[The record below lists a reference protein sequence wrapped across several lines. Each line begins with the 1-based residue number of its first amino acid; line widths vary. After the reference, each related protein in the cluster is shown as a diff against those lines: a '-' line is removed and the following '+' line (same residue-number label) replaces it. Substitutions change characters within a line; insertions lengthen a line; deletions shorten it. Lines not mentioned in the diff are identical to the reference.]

1 MARPTIG
8 NIISRIRNQIKA
20 SKQDTFMTDR
30 VLYSFILKH
39 AQWLMKREDS
49 KGRLLSFNSVIQ
61 TLEFVELI
69 DVDKITAC
77 CTGIKSDITIKRT
90 KEKMPTFM
98 QGYWGPLIR
107 TIASIDGSTE
117 LQPVLPTTYIKMANS
132 KNFKYNTT
140 LYYWF
145 LDDYIYFP
153 NLDWDSVRVEGI
165 FEDDICLF
173 TCKDDCCI
181 LRSSQPFNIPDY
193 LYGELEAAVLKD
205 MMSMAG
211 FPTDSPD
218 KQSTF
223 R

>member
-1 MARPTIG
+1 MSRPTIG
-8 NIISRIRNQIKA
+8 NIISRVRNQIKA

-49 KGRLLSFNSVIQ
+49 KSKLLSFNSVIQ

-69 DVDKITAC
+69 EVDKVIAC
-77 CTGIKSDITIKRT
+77 CTGIKSDVMIKRT

-107 TIASIDGSTE
+107 TIASLDGSEE
-117 LQPVLPTTYIKMANS
+117 LQPILPSTFIKMANS
-132 KNFKYNTT
+132 KNFRFNKTK
-140 LYYWF
+140 YYWF

-153 NLDWDSVRVEGI
+153 NIDWDAVRIEGI
-165 FEDDICLF
+165 FEDDIEKF
-173 TCKDDCCI
+173 TCADDACT

>member
-8 NIISRIRNQIKA
+8 NIVSRVRNQIKA

-30 VLYSFILKH
+30 LLYSFILKH

-49 KGRLLSFNSVIQ
+49 KSKLLSFNSVIQ

-69 DVDKITAC
+69 DVDKVLAC
-77 CTGIKSDITIKRT
+77 CTGIKSDMQIKRT
-90 KEKMPTFM
+90 KEKLPTFM

-107 TIASIDGSTE
+107 SIASLDGTTE
-117 LQPVLPTTYIKMANS
+117 LQPILPSTYIKMANS
-132 KNFKYNTT
+132 KNHRYNKT

-145 LDDYIYFP
+145 LDDYVYFP
-153 NLDWDSVRVEGI
+153 NLDWDAVRIEGI
-165 FEDDICLF
+165 FEDDIQLF
-173 TCKDDCCI
+173 TCKEDNCI
-181 LRSSQPFNIPDY
+181 LRQNQTFNIPDY

-205 MMSMAG
+205 MMAMSQFA
-211 FPTDSPD
+211 TDSPD

>member
-1 MARPTIG
+1 MSRPTIG
-8 NIISRIRNQIKA
+8 NIISRVRNQIKA

-49 KGRLLSFNSVIQ
+49 KSRLLSFNSVIQ

-69 DVDKITAC
+69 DVDKVMAC
-77 CTGIKSDITIKRT
+77 CTGIKSDLQIKRT
-90 KEKMPTFM
+90 KEKMPSFM

-107 TIASIDGSTE
+107 TIASLDGSTE
-117 LQPVLPTTYIKMANS
+117 LQPILPSTFIKMANS
-132 KNFKYNTT
+132 KNYKYNKT

-153 NLDWDSVRVEGI
+153 NLDWDAVRIEGI
-165 FEDDICLF
+165 FEDDIQLF
-173 TCKDDCCI
+173 TCKDDACI

-193 LYGELEAAVLKD
+193 LYAELESEVLKD
-205 MMSMAG
+205 MMNMSQ